1 MYGPMGVFEVI
12 KSWRVT
18 ERCSFFNQRLFLELF
33 ADETIAKIPSHGTN
47 GEINPTWIG
56 WFSVGFHV
64 NIPYMDPMGWLIE
77 HQQPWLVGLPFGD
90 STLYTLGISETN
102 YKNPPFLGSFPG
114 EKNPHRYMSSG
125 RPGQSSLWLPG
136 ASCPWLWRLTTTSA
150 DDFGWQKCLNL
161 NFLVGTKHAQIF
173 NPI

>member
-1 MYGPMGVFEVI
+1 MGVFEVI

-64 NIPYMDPMGWLIE
+64 NIPYMDPMGWFFLSTKT
-77 HQQPWLVGLPFGD
+77 LVGWVTFWGFY
-90 STLYTLGISETN
+90 LYTNREYHKPIIRIPWNWAVSH
-102 YKNPPFLGSFPG
+102 G
-114 EKNPHRYMSSG
+114 EKIIPIDTCRVV
-125 RPGQSSLWLPG
+125 GQDKAAYDFLELHALG
-136 ASCPWLWRLTTTSA
+136 YDAWRRLRLMILDGKMLSQP
-150 DDFGWQKCLNL
+150 D
-161 NFLVGTKHAQIF
+161 FLVGKNTQIYT
-173 NPI
+173 PIYN

>member
-102 YKNPPFLGSFPG
+102 YKNPPFLGRNWAVSQVKKIPIDTCRVVGQDKAAYDFLELHALG
-114 EKNPHRYMSSG
+114 YDAWRRLRLMILDGKNVSTWIS
-125 RPGQSSLWLPG
+125 
-136 ASCPWLWRLTTTSA
+136 
-150 DDFGWQKCLNL
+150 
-161 NFLVGTKHAQIF
+161 
-173 NPI
+173 